1 MDKKDILRS
10 GCEQLGIP
18 LNDRQEKQFLQY
30 YELLKEWNKVM
41 NLTAITEYEDVM
53 EKHFVDSVSLAREI
67 DFSGCETLIDVG
79 TGAGFPGLPIKI
91 IYPHIKVVLL
101 DSLNKRI
108 KFLNTVVENL
118 ELSEVT
124 AIHGRAEDVAKDKKY
139 REQFDI
145 CVSRAVANLSS
156 LSEYCLPFV
165 KKGGIFV
172 SYKSGSVEEE
182 AEQANNAVKMLGGK
196 INRIEKF
203 VLPNSVIER
212 SFIIIDKKKETPGRY
227 PRKAGIPVKEPL
239 R

>member
-53 EKHFVDSVSLAREI
+53 EKHFVDSVSLAKEI
-67 DFSGCETLIDVG
+67 DLSDYETLIDVG

-91 IYPHIKVVLL
+91 IYPHIRVVLL

-108 KFLNTVVENL
+108 KFLNAVVESL

-124 AIHGRAEDVAKDKKY
+124 AVHGRAEDVAKDKKY

-165 KKGGIFV
+165 KKGGVFV
-172 SYKSGSVEEE
+172 SYKSGAVEEE
-182 AEQANNAVKMLGGK
+182 AEQANNAVKILGGR

-212 SFIIIDKKKETPGRY
+212 SFIIIDKKRETPGKY

>member
-10 GCEQLGIP
+10 GCEQLGIL
-18 LNDRQEKQFLQY
+18 LNDKQEKQFLQY

-53 EKHFVDSVSLAREI
+53 EKHFVDSVSLAKEI
-67 DFSGCETLIDVG
+67 DFSGCVTLIDVG

-108 KFLNTVVENL
+108 KFLNTVVENM
-118 ELSEVT
+118 ELSEVM

-165 KKGGIFV
+165 KKGGVFV

-182 AEQANNAVKMLGGK
+182 AEQADHAVRILGGK
-196 INRIEKF
+196 INRIAKF
-203 VLPNSVIER
+203 MLPNSVIER
-212 SFIIIDKKKETPGRY
+212 SFIIIDKKKETPGKY
-227 PRKAGIPVKEPL
+227 PRKAGVPVKEPL